1 MTATAPEVIPGVY
14 EISEEIYHADPV
26 PGRSLSSSG
35 ARKLLDCPAKF
46 RHQQLHPTPSTKAME
61 LGTAAHQLVLG
72 VGPELVRI
80 DATEWRTNAAKE
92 EVAAVR
98 ASGGIPLK
106 PADYKQVHAMA
117 TELRRHPVAGRLFAP
132 GTGAAEQTLIWP
144 DRATGVWRRARLDWL
159 RQSGAG
165 RVVVGDYKTTASAS
179 ERAIQKSV
187 AEYGYHCQGA
197 WYVDGVAELG
207 LAPPDTPM
215 VFVFQEKD
223 PPYLIRVVQLDDM
236 AMHIGRQQNRK
247 ALDLYRQC
255 VETDTWPGYD
265 PEILPIGLPAW
276 AEARFL
282 QESM

>member
-1 MTATAPEVIPGVY
+1 MY
-14 EISEEIYHADPV
+14 EIPEADYHADPV
-26 PGRSLSSSG
+26 PGRSLSSTG

-46 RHQQLHPTPSTKAME
+46 RHEQLHPTPSTKAME

-72 VGPELVRI
+72 VGPELVKI
-80 DATEWRTNAAKE
+80 DATEWRTNKVRE

-98 ASGGIPLK
+98 ARGAIPLK
-106 PADYKQVHAMA
+106 PAEYAQVHAMA
-117 TELRRHPVAGRLFAP
+117 DALRRHPTAGRLFAP
-132 GTGAAEQTLIWP
+132 GTGEAEQTLIWA
-144 DRATGVWRRARLDWL
+144 DRRTGVWRRARLDWL
-159 RQSGAG
+159 RHSSAG
-165 RVVVGDYKTTASAS
+165 GRMVVGDYKTTASAS

-187 AEYGYHCQGA
+187 FEYGYHCQA
-197 WYVDGVAELG
+197 DWYTDGVAELG
-207 LAPPDTPM
+207 LAEPDVPM

-223 PPYLIRVVQLDDM
+223 APYLIRVVRLDDM
-236 AMHIGRQQNRK
+236 AMHIGRQQNRR

-255 VETDTWPGYD
+255 LETDTWPGYD